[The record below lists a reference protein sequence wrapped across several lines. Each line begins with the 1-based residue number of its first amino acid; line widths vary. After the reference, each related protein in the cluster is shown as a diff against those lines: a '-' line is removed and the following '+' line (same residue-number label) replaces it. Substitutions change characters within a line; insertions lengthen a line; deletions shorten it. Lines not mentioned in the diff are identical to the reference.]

1 MITVKSWLNFKGQE
15 VSYRSTCSTT
25 KRKRKSLWV
34 FILLFDR
41 KGELQKGSPYS
52 SNIRKIRIL
61 THQFSCEPQ
70 LAVATSTLN
79 RYDHLKNHCSQ
90 EALQHKPL
98 TRNQYSAPTVSKPG
112 NNIQLL
118 PTILTCPDFSQRGTK
133 ECKLATEMSSIP
145 SFKHVPGN
153 FACVELGSGT
163 FLLRIGEAQIWRVF
177 DEGQVGIKRRYLR
190 LYPPIKAK
198 YIGER
203 QISFP

>member
-118 PTILTCPDFSQRGTK
+118 PTILICPDFSQRHKRVQTCYRDVQHPLLQTCPGKLCLRRVRFRNFLTANWGGTD
-133 ECKLATEMSSIP
+133 L
-145 SFKHVPGN
+145 
-153 FACVELGSGT
+153 
-163 FLLRIGEAQIWRVF
+163 
-177 DEGQVGIKRRYLR
+177 EGFRRG
-190 LYPPIKAK
+190 A
-198 YIGER
+198 
-203 QISFP
+203 SWD